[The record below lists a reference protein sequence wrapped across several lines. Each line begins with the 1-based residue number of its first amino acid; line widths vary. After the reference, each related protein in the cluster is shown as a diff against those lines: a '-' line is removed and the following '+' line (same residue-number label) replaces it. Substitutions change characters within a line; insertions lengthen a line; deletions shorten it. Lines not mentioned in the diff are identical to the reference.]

1 VRWRTTGGTATM
13 HERTLVVSKIVAAD
27 SNEVSATAD
36 DTTTSATDVLVN
48 GMTITPGAGNYHI
61 WFSGSVEGNT
71 DNTTQ
76 NVSLYVN
83 GSQLPHTERQI
94 YTESSIANTSFPV
107 ATHARRLNVLDGQA
121 IEVRWRT
128 TGGTATMHERTL
140 VVYRILTNS
149 DEKSATTDDTT
160 TSATD
165 VLVNGMTIT
174 PGAGNYYIWFSGSV
188 ESSATSYQYVSLYVN
203 GSQLTHTERQ
213 IYTESSIN
221 DTSFP
226 VATHARR
233 LNVLDGQAIEVRW
246 RTTGGTATMHERTLV
261 VLDTADLSNFPVLI
275 SITDTDLR
283 DKARSDG
290 NDIVFRWDDGT
301 CGGEP
306 CKGLYHEIEEWN
318 SSTGELVAWV
328 RIPTL
333 SSSSDTSIYMYY
345 GNPNVSVASESPA
358 GVWDLNYAA
367 VWHLAEDPSIS
378 TDGDCGGGTKE
389 VCDSTSNDNDGE
401 TYGLMISANLIADG
415 QIGNALDLDGTE
427 DYIEWPLGNGLDIT
441 GNTLTLS
448 GWARTPVGG
457 VDDDE
462 ALINKIGAAQYP
474 YMLGMED
481 SVDPTFDLTN
491 ARVYDGATLAR
502 INATAVP
509 RGAWVYLVLR
519 YDGQNVFSYV
529 NGVQEGTPVALSG
542 NITPGTA
549 VYSGRRSDTRRYEGD
564 MDELRVS
571 AGDLTQCWIETE
583 YANQSDPGD
592 IGSPGFYTI
601 GSEEGGPATAVD
613 LVSFNAK
620 GESSSVLVEWET
632 AQELNHMG
640 FHLYR
645 ARSPWGPF
653 TRLTDKLISG
663 LTSSVVGRK
672 YSFEDKNVTPGEIYY
687 YQLEDIDIYGKKTV
701 HGPIS
706 VDWDGDGLPD
716 DWEIAHG
723 LDPRIN
729 DAYLDSDG
737 DGLTNWE
744 EYLRG
749 TDPLNPDTDG
759 DGILDGEDRET
770 DTDSQGGVRTLS
782 PGVYILAADETGT
795 TLELRTDSFDFT
807 IFEAEGQEFERLKIP
822 EYIHGFTH
830 EVGKPELPLK
840 GILLDIPE
848 GNSAT
853 LTVLQTEDELHTGYQ
868 VYPVPENAVDDQAQ
882 LAHVG
887 EIFVID
893 EAAYSVDSFYPETAV
908 RLGEQYIFR
917 GQQKQQILFS
927 PLTFNS
933 ATGEIRHYRR
943 IRVRVD
949 YAVGEWAKAAGPEP
963 TVWSPSVADDG
974 SKDFS
979 SFVKMAF
986 LTPSMIV
993 NPIASVISSAAIL
1006 VRAIWAPPAAAT
1018 PAYKIL
1024 VVEDGI
1030 YRLTKTWLEAHSVDV
1045 SGFDLS
1051 QVRIYNLGQEIAIYV
1066 YDENGDDQ
1074 FDPEDYIYFYGRAV
1088 EESYAKYTTD
1098 NVYWLTLEGGAGAPK
1113 RMEAIDG
1120 APGSGSIPS
1129 THSFSLHHEEDRE
1142 YWARAP
1148 GGDELDR
1155 YFFQP
1160 YVVGADVAY
1169 IPPAGDPNPGDPVS
1183 FDLFLPGA
1191 ADQGTLKIMLGGSW
1205 DTNHQVDIS
1214 VNGIPVGTY
1223 GWSGIAFYEATISPV
1238 DLVDGMNTVTL
1249 ECLTG
1254 QDSIAVDWFEVT
1266 YPRRFEANAD
1276 LLTFSHDTGYRFQVS
1291 EFSGDNLLAFD
1302 ITSPENVEQVVNF
1315 QTIDTGGPGPY
1326 TLDFE
1331 PPSGSGEKT
1340 YVVLTSDQVL
1350 DPDAIIEDE
1359 DGNLADPA
1367 TGADY
1372 ILITH
1377 RDLGWEDINGDP
1389 HQWLSDITALRQAQ
1403 GLRVK
1408 VVDVDDIFD
1417 EFSYGIATP
1426 EAILDFLAYAYISW
1440 TPPAPQYVL
1449 IVGDSTRNPKNNP
1462 DPWFGVD
1469 TVATYL
1475 PTYLTVTDHMGETAT
1490 DEWFVRVSGDDAI
1503 SDLYIGRLPAKSVAE
1518 AGVMVNKILA
1528 YEGSLNTKSWEK
1540 NVLFLADDQ
1549 RDGPEYEYEAVFE
1562 IMNNDA
1568 AALLPAAMN
1577 DPVTGYLNDY
1587 FDADNLK
1594 AEIIAQI
1601 NSGTLMVNYSGHSS
1615 IQRLANPNIF
1625 NTADVATL
1633 TNSGMYP
1640 LFVGMGCLSGNFVY
1654 PEDWNYPSL
1663 AEALLRAEDKGAA
1676 AALMSTGLTTTEGQ
1690 HILNTALFDAVFNQ
1704 DVRVLGQAVSAAKQI
1719 LIANGDSLYE
1729 EVNETFLLFGDPAMA
1744 LKVPLPQRPEGLR
1757 AQGNGN
1763 AVDLSWDEATDCN
1776 GGAVSGYNL
1785 YRSTTPGG
1793 TYTKVNASF
1802 ITESQYDDTSV
1813 VPGTTYYYVVTSVD
1827 ADGDES
1833 AQSQETNGG
1842 TQSANSEASGGGG
1855 GCFIN
1860 AVAEN

>member
-1 VRWRTTGGTATM
+1 VPTDNSGHWQIVDSSYITEPQATSDIPAGLSDPVGGTFVFGEVKEDDNTTGSIPLDACEYTEIEFVIRATGNATNSGDYCFQLYDTTNNKTLSYSKYAEVSLADGTFSYRKPITFPAANVGTSCSADSNEVSATADDTTTSATDVLVNGMTITPGAGNYYIWFSGSVESSATSYQYVSLYVNGSQLPHTERQIYTESSIPDTSFPVATHARRLNVLDGQAIEVRWRTTGGTATM

-345 GNPNVSVASESPA
+345 GNPNVSVASENPA
-358 GVWDLNYAA
+358 GVWDPNYAA

-848 GNSAT
+848 GNSA
-853 LTVLQTEDELHTGYQ
+853 
-868 VYPVPENAVDDQAQ
+868 N
-882 LAHVG
+882 
-887 EIFVID
+887 
-893 EAAYSVDSFYPETAV
+893 SFTD
-908 RLGEQYIFR
+908 
-917 GQQKQQILFS
+917 
-927 PLTFNS
+927 
-933 ATGEIRHYRR
+933 RR
-943 IRVRVD
+943 
-949 YAVGEWAKAAGPEP
+949 
-963 TVWSPSVADDG
+963 
-974 SKDFS
+974 
-979 SFVKMAF
+979 
-986 LTPSMIV
+986 
-993 NPIASVISSAAIL
+993 
-1006 VRAIWAPPAAAT
+1006 
-1018 PAYKIL
+1018 
-1024 VVEDGI
+1024 
-1030 YRLTKTWLEAHSVDV
+1030 
-1045 SGFDLS
+1045 
-1051 QVRIYNLGQEIAIYV
+1051 
-1066 YDENGDDQ
+1066 
-1074 FDPEDYIYFYGRAV
+1074 
-1088 EESYAKYTTD
+1088 
-1098 NVYWLTLEGGAGAPK
+1098 
-1113 RMEAIDG
+1113 
-1120 APGSGSIPS
+1120 
-1129 THSFSLHHEEDRE
+1129 
-1142 YWARAP
+1142 
-1148 GGDELDR
+1148 
-1155 YFFQP
+1155 
-1160 YVVGADVAY
+1160 
-1169 IPPAGDPNPGDPVS
+1169 
-1183 FDLFLPGA
+1183 
-1191 ADQGTLKIMLGGSW
+1191 
-1205 DTNHQVDIS
+1205 
-1214 VNGIPVGTY
+1214 
-1223 GWSGIAFYEATISPV
+1223 
-1238 DLVDGMNTVTL
+1238 
-1249 ECLTG
+1249 
-1254 QDSIAVDWFEVT
+1254 
-1266 YPRRFEANAD
+1266 
-1276 LLTFSHDTGYRFQVS
+1276 
-1291 EFSGDNLLAFD
+1291 
-1302 ITSPENVEQVVNF
+1302 
-1315 QTIDTGGPGPY
+1315 
-1326 TLDFE
+1326 
-1331 PPSGSGEKT
+1331 
-1340 YVVLTSDQVL
+1340 
-1350 DPDAIIEDE
+1350 
-1359 DGNLADPA
+1359 
-1367 TGADY
+1367 
-1372 ILITH
+1372 
-1377 RDLGWEDINGDP
+1377 
-1389 HQWLSDITALRQAQ
+1389 
-1403 GLRVK
+1403 
-1408 VVDVDDIFD
+1408 
-1417 EFSYGIATP
+1417 
-1426 EAILDFLAYAYISW
+1426 
-1440 TPPAPQYVL
+1440 
-1449 IVGDSTRNPKNNP
+1449 
-1462 DPWFGVD
+1462 
-1469 TVATYL
+1469 
-1475 PTYLTVTDHMGETAT
+1475 
-1490 DEWFVRVSGDDAI
+1490 
-1503 SDLYIGRLPAKSVAE
+1503 
-1518 AGVMVNKILA
+1518 
-1528 YEGSLNTKSWEK
+1528 
-1540 NVLFLADDQ
+1540 
-1549 RDGPEYEYEAVFE
+1549 
-1562 IMNNDA
+1562 
-1568 AALLPAAMN
+1568 
-1577 DPVTGYLNDY
+1577 
-1587 FDADNLK
+1587 
-1594 AEIIAQI
+1594 
-1601 NSGTLMVNYSGHSS
+1601 
-1615 IQRLANPNIF
+1615 
-1625 NTADVATL
+1625 
-1633 TNSGMYP
+1633 
-1640 LFVGMGCLSGNFVY
+1640 
-1654 PEDWNYPSL
+1654 
-1663 AEALLRAEDKGAA
+1663 
-1676 AALMSTGLTTTEGQ
+1676 
-1690 HILNTALFDAVFNQ
+1690 
-1704 DVRVLGQAVSAAKQI
+1704 
-1719 LIANGDSLYE
+1719 
-1729 EVNETFLLFGDPAMA
+1729 
-1744 LKVPLPQRPEGLR
+1744 
-1757 AQGNGN
+1757 
-1763 AVDLSWDEATDCN
+1763 
-1776 GGAVSGYNL
+1776 
-1785 YRSTTPGG
+1785 
-1793 TYTKVNASF
+1793 
-1802 ITESQYDDTSV
+1802 
-1813 VPGTTYYYVVTSVD
+1813 
-1827 ADGDES
+1827 
-1833 AQSQETNGG
+1833 
-1842 TQSANSEASGGGG
+1842 
-1855 GCFIN
+1855 
-1860 AVAEN
+1860 